1 MKTRGETV
9 VRLVAMLALLA
20 GSVTF
25 AGPGEPDARKDPPP
39 QQVRAP
45 SQVVP
50 AAHSISLPDGAV
62 TLPKRL
68 IERYVCASGAP
79 LVCDCSGR
87 VGGATCFCRC

>member
-39 QQVRAP
+39 QQVLSVKGPIGNAP
-45 SQVVP
+45 TQEF
-50 AAHSISLPDGAV
+50 G
-62 TLPKRL
+62 
-68 IERYVCASGAP
+68 E
-79 LVCDCSGR
+79 
-87 VGGATCFCRC
+87 